1 MIFKKFK
8 PKIKNN
14 FKFKAENITS
24 FDLKK
29 KKIPLLVFFNKNKNI

>member
-29 KKIPLLVFFNKNKNI
+29 KENPIVGFL